1 MASGLADFIFWI
13 GSPGAEPQFQ
23 RFADDGLWPPVP
35 DAGRPAAVPMPP
47 GAVLWVR
54 GDVELRSG
62 EVGGVAIG
70 RAPCHGGALGGGT
83 TSFADLFDDWLA
95 RPDRPFDVRLGRYSH
110 VLWNL
115 RKGEVVARTDP
126 FRTSPIY
133 HARVADGW
141 LLASDLRLI
150 LRSGLVERTVDPA
163 AVYQFLN
170 FSYVAAPTT
179 AIRGVHKLPAASE
192 WRLEGGREQVRTYWD
207 ATYPAD
213 LGGDE
218 AARVA
223 ALREQIEAT
232 VRDYRCADA
241 GGWGTFLS
249 GGTDSSS
256 ISGILARAHD
266 RPVDSFSIGFSEQG
280 YDELGFSQIASQ
292 AFGLNPHEYRVSE
305 SDAVQAIGELVRAY
319 DEPFGNASAIPT
331 YYCARIAADAG
342 VSMMIAGDGGDE
354 IFGGNE
360 RYLKDKIF
368 QAFHTA
374 PGWVRGLGHAAAA
387 VLKGSDSRF
396 ANRVKNFVHR
406 GSLPNPDR
414 FYSDDSFAS
423 DHFEALLSADF
434 RSHVGIDDALDV
446 QRRIYAQA
454 SADCTLHRLMY
465 LDLKMTIADN
475 DVVKVVRAAR
485 SAGVDV
491 MFPYLDP
498 RLIGFTGRLPG
509 TDKVRGGNKRHLFKL
524 ATEHVLPEAI
534 RKKKKQGFGLPI
546 SVWLRRDG
554 PYGAL
559 AHDVVLSDRALQRG
573 YVQPDFVRQLIRRHR
588 SGAWDHSPEIH
599 SLMML
604 ELWHREFVDDQA

>member
-1 MASGLADFIFWI
+1 MSSGLADFIFWT
-13 GSPGAEPQFQ
+13 GTPGAEPNFE
-23 RFADDGLWPPVP
+23 RLADADLWPPV
-35 DAGRPAAVPMPP
+35 AGAGHPAAVPMPP

-54 GDVELRSG
+54 GDA
-62 EVGGVAIG
+62 EVRAGDIGGVAMG
-70 RAPCHGGALGGGT
+70 RAPCHGGTLAGST
-83 TSFADLFDDWLA
+83 TASAQLLDDWLA
-95 RPDRPFDVRLGRYSH
+95 GPAQPFDVRLGRYSH

-115 RKGEVVARTDP
+115 RERTVVARTDP

-133 HARVADGW
+133 HARVAGGW

-150 LRSGLVERTVDPA
+150 LRSGLVERKVDPA

-179 AIRGVHKLPAASE
+179 AIQGVGKLPAATE
-192 WRLEGGREQVRTYWD
+192 WRLDNGREQSRTYWD
-207 ATYPAD
+207 ARYPAD

-218 AARVA
+218 ASRVA
-223 ALREQIEAT
+223 ALRESIETT
-232 VRDYRCADA
+232 VRDYRCADSQ
-241 GGWGTFLS
+241 GWGTFLS

-256 ISGILARAHD
+256 INGILARAHD
-266 RPVDSFSIGFSEQG
+266 RPVDSFSIGFAEQG

-305 SDAVQAIGELVRAY
+305 ADAVQAIGQLVRAY

-331 YYCARIAADAG
+331 YYCARIAADTG

-360 RYLKDKIF
+360 RYFKDKIF
-368 QAFHTA
+368 EAFHTA
-374 PGWVRGLGHAAAA
+374 PAWVRGLGHGAAAM
-387 VLKGSDSRF
+387 LKGSDSRF

-406 GSLPNPDR
+406 ASLPNPDR

-423 DHFEALLSADF
+423 DHFDELLSADF
-434 RSHVGIDDALDV
+434 RSRVGIDDALDV

-498 RLIGFTGRLPG
+498 RLIEFTGRLPG
-509 TDKVRGGNKRHLFKL
+509 SDKVRGNNKRHLFKL

-546 SVWLRRDG
+546 SVWLRRNG

-573 YVQPDFVRQLIRRHR
+573 YAQPDFIRHLIRRHQ

-604 ELWHREFVDDQA
+604 ELWHREFVDDQP

>member
-1 MASGLADFIFWI
+1 MASGLADFIFWT
-13 GSPGAEPQFQ
+13 GTPGAEP
-23 RFADDGLWPPVP
+23 RFDRLADAGLWPPV
-35 DAGRPAAVPMPP
+35 AGAGQPRQVPMPP
-47 GAVLWVR
+47 GALLWVR
-54 GDVELRSG
+54 GDVEVRAG

-70 RAPCHGGALGGGT
+70 RAPCHGKPLADST
-83 TSFADLFDDWLA
+83 TACAELLDAWLE
-95 RPDRPFDVRLGRYSH
+95 RPDQSFDVQPGRYSH

-115 RKGEVVARTDP
+115 REGKAVARTDP
-126 FRTSPIY
+126 FRTSPIF
-133 HARVADGW
+133 HARVAGGW

-150 LRSGLVERTVDPA
+150 LRSGLVERKVSRA

-179 AIRGVHKLPAASE
+179 AIEGVFKLPAASQ
-192 WRLEGGREQVRTYWD
+192 WRLEQGRESVGSYWD
-207 ATYPAD
+207 AIYPAD

-223 ALREQIEAT
+223 ALREQIEST
-232 VRDYRCADA
+232 VRDFRCADA
-241 GGWGTFLS
+241 SGWGTFLS

-256 ISGILARAHD
+256 INGILAQAHD
-266 RPVDSFSIGFSEQG
+266 HPVDSFSIGFAEQG

-292 AFGLNPHEYRVSE
+292 AYGLRPHEYRVSE
-305 SDAVQAIGELVRAY
+305 EDAVKAIGELVRAY

-342 VSMMIAGDGGDE
+342 ISMMIAGDGGDE

-368 QAFHTA
+368 EAFHTA
-374 PGWVRGLGHAAAA
+374 PGWIRGLGHAAASM
-387 VLKGSDSRF
+387 LKGSDSRF

-423 DHFEALLSADF
+423 DHFEELLTPDF
-434 RSHVGIDDALDV
+434 RAHVRIDDALDV

-498 RLIGFTGRLPG
+498 RLIEFTGRLPG
-509 TDKVRGGNKRHLFKL
+509 SDKVRGGNKRHLFKL

-546 SVWLRRDG
+546 SVWLRRSG

-559 AHDVVLSDRALQRG
+559 AHDVVLSERALQRG
-573 YVQPDFVRQLIRRHR
+573 YAHPDFIRHLIRRHE

-604 ELWHREFVDDQA
+604 ELWHREFVDDQP